1 VGIIFYNV
9 FTTKVDNFS
18 YMIDEASFEAV
29 QFLSTRAE

>member
-1 VGIIFYNV
+1 V

-29 QFLSTRAE
+29 QFLSTRTTD